1 MNVIIG
7 QNENTEK
14 PHGKYSARFPLKE
27 LNTMLIADFTQIHKD
42 DVLIA
47 GGKGANLGEMTA
59 AGIPVPKGFVITA
72 DAYREFLKENNI
84 DEIILRVLTEA
95 QTDEQALLSAVG
107 IFRKK
112 IITGHFP
119 AQLEKEIR
127 AKYAELG
134 AAARVAVRSSAT
146 AEDLPDASFAGQQE
160 TYLNVQG
167 IEAVLLQIRHC
178 YASLWGERAVRYR
191 FNQGYAQ
198 SAVAIAVVIQEMVE
212 SEKAG
217 VLFTVNPVTQNK
229 DEMQINA
236 SYGLGESVVSGRVT
250 ADSYIVNKSG
260 DVLEVTIG
268 TKETQI
274 VYADKNTKEES
285 VSEEKRTARALNDT
299 EIAALVRAALKIEK
313 HYGMPM
319 DIEWAI
325 QKNEIYILQARA
337 ITTLKNN
344 DDEKLV
350 QEYIKGTKLTRMMKQ
365 NMAFQF
371 EKMPFAYRALDF
383 DYMIAIN
390 DQKARIF
397 AEGGIVFNSNP
408 VIDDDGIQTL
418 PENKKGL
425 TLRIFHIFKIIR
437 MLKNFDYCAEVCKDF
452 MAQYEQELA
461 HIKTLDF
468 ENMTLAECTA
478 FMEHS
483 YALTEK
489 LTYDRFK
496 YALFPSFLMSKKF
509 TKIIQRVDTNY
520 SAFDFYWELNNKTAV
535 VTNDISRMADTIRK
549 NTALTE
555 TILSGERFNTLCTD
569 FPVFKQLADDF
580 IKCNGFKSDYNCY
593 CIEAKTFIEEPDRLV
608 NIIRPLLSTADASDQ
623 NSHNNTNKNYTDL
636 MQQLKHIYGNKY
648 PPIEQNIQHFRYFHV
663 VREESQYLWETV
675 FYYVRQCVKRIN
687 ILLLNSGD
695 YKHGIANL
703 FHREL
708 LEVLKAGYISDVYKE
723 KIARRNEKFPLAE
736 KVWEASKLLVFDSTG
751 DVLKGVS
758 GSPGTAVGRV
768 CIIRT
773 PEEFYKMQ
781 KGDVLVCHLTDP
793 EWTPLFK
800 LASAVVADTGSA
812 LSHAAIVAREFTI
825 PAVLGVGFATAKFK
839 DGDLITVDGNK
850 GEVRSSA
857 DASATF

>member
-1 MNVIIG
+1 M
-7 QNENTEK
+7 
-14 PHGKYSARFPLKE
+14 R
-27 LNTMLIADFTQIHKD
+27 IADFTQIHKD

-107 IFRKK
+107 TFRKK

-134 AAARVAVRSSAT
+134 ETARVAVRSSAT

-167 IEAVLLQIRHC
+167 IEDVLLQIRHC
-178 YASLWGERAVRYR
+178 YASLWGERAVSYR
-191 FNQGYAQ
+191 FNQGYNQ
-198 SAVAIAVVIQEMVE
+198 STVAIAVVIQEMVE

-229 DEMQINA
+229 DEIQINA

-260 DVLEVTIG
+260 DILEVTIG

-285 VSEEKRTARALNDT
+285 VSEEKRTAQALNDT
-299 EIAALVRAALKIEK
+299 EIAALVSAALKIEK

-325 QKNEIYILQARA
+325 QKNKIYILQARA

-344 DDEKLV
+344 DDEKLI
-350 QEYIKGTKLTRMMKQ
+350 QKYISKRPLSKMMKE

-408 VIDDDGIQTL
+408 TIDDDGIQTL
-418 PENKKGL
+418 PENKKGF

-437 MLKNFDYCAEVCKDF
+437 MLKNFGYCSDVCKNF
-452 MAQYEQELA
+452 MTQYEQEIA

-468 ENMTLAECTA
+468 ENMTLAECTV
-478 FMEHS
+478 FMEQS

-489 LTYDRFK
+489 LTYDRSK

-509 TKIIQRVDTNY
+509 TKIIKRVDTNY

-535 VTNDISRMADTIRK
+535 IANDISRIADEIKK
-549 NTALTE
+549 NAALTE
-555 TILSGERFNTLCTD
+555 AVLSGEKFNTLCTD
-569 FPVFKQLADDF
+569 FPEFKRLADDF
-580 IKCNGFKSDYNCY
+580 IKRNGFKSDYNCY
-593 CIEAKTFIEEPDRLV
+593 CIEAKTFIEDPDRLV
-608 NIIRPLLSTADASDQ
+608 NIIRPLLSADVQDSYNEKDKKY
-623 NSHNNTNKNYTDL
+623 SSL
-636 MQQLKHIYGNKY
+636 MRNLQRLYGNKY
-648 PPIEQNIQHFRYFHV
+648 PRIEKDIQHFRYFHV
-663 VREESQYLWETV
+663 VREESQYLWEAV
-675 FYYVRQCVKRIN
+675 FYYVRQCVRRIN
-687 ILLLNSGD
+687 ILLLNSED
-695 YKHGIANL
+695 YKHGIVNL

-708 LEVLKAGYISDVYKE
+708 MEVLKTGRLTDVYKE
-723 KIARRNEKFPLAE
+723 KIKMRNEKFPLAE
-736 KVWEASKLLVFDSTG
+736 KVWEASKLLVFDSRG

-758 GSPGTAVGRV
+758 GSQGTVVGKA
-768 CIIRT
+768 CLICK

-812 LSHAAIVAREFTI
+812 LSHAAIVAREFNI

-839 DGDLITVDGNK
+839 DGDFIKVDGNK
-850 GEVRSSA
+850 GEVRSC
-857 DASATF
+857 

>member
-1 MNVIIG
+1 M
-7 QNENTEK
+7 
-14 PHGKYSARFPLKE
+14 R
-27 LNTMLIADFTQIHKD
+27 IADFTQIHKD

-107 IFRKK
+107 TFRKK
-112 IITGHFP
+112 IIAGHFP

-127 AKYAELG
+127 NKYAELG
-134 AAARVAVRSSAT
+134 EAARVAVRSSAT

-167 IEAVLLQIRHC
+167 IEDVLLQIRHC

-191 FNQGYAQ
+191 FNQGYNQ

-236 SYGLGESVVSGRVT
+236 SYGLGESVVSGRIT

-260 DVLEVTIG
+260 DILEVTIG

-285 VSEEKRTARALNDT
+285 VSEEKRTARALNNN

-319 DIEWAI
+319 DIEWAM
-325 QKNEIYILQARA
+325 QKNQVYILQARA

-350 QEYIKGTKLTRMMKQ
+350 QEYIKGTTLTRMMKQ

-390 DQKARIF
+390 DQKTRIF

-425 TLRIFHIFKIIR
+425 TLRIFHIFTIIR

-489 LTYDRFK
+489 LAYDRFK

-509 TKIIQRVDTNY
+509 TKIIKRVDTNY
-520 SAFDFYWELNNKTAV
+520 SALDFYWELKNNCCYKRYFSHGGYDTEKH
-535 VTNDISRMADTIRK
+535 NSNGSHTIRRK
-549 NTALTE
+549 
-555 TILSGERFNTLCTD
+555 
-569 FPVFKQLADDF
+569 
-580 IKCNGFKSDYNCY
+580 
-593 CIEAKTFIEEPDRLV
+593 
-608 NIIRPLLSTADASDQ
+608 
-623 NSHNNTNKNYTDL
+623 
-636 MQQLKHIYGNKY
+636 
-648 PPIEQNIQHFRYFHV
+648 IQH
-663 VREESQYLWETV
+663 TV
-675 FYYVRQCVKRIN
+675 YR
-687 ILLLNSGD
+687 
-695 YKHGIANL
+695 
-703 FHREL
+703 
-708 LEVLKAGYISDVYKE
+708 
-723 KIARRNEKFPLAE
+723 FP
-736 KVWEASKLLVFDSTG
+736 
-751 DVLKGVS
+751 
-758 GSPGTAVGRV
+758 
-768 CIIRT
+768 CI
-773 PEEFYKMQ
+773 
-781 KGDVLVCHLTDP
+781 
-793 EWTPLFK
+793 
-800 LASAVVADTGSA
+800 
-812 LSHAAIVAREFTI
+812 
-825 PAVLGVGFATAKFK
+825 
-839 DGDLITVDGNK
+839 
-850 GEVRSSA
+850 
-857 DASATF
+857 

>member
-1 MNVIIG
+1 M
-7 QNENTEK
+7 
-14 PHGKYSARFPLKE
+14 R
-27 LNTMLIADFTQIHKD
+27 IADFTQIHKD

-107 IFRKK
+107 TFRKK

-134 AAARVAVRSSAT
+134 ETARVAVRSSAT
-146 AEDLPDASFAGQQE
+146 AEDLPDASFAGRQE

-167 IEAVLLQIRHC
+167 IEDVLLQIRHC
-178 YASLWGERAVRYR
+178 YASLWGERAVSYR
-191 FNQGYAQ
+191 FNQGYNQ
-198 SAVAIAVVIQEMVE
+198 STVAIAVVIQEMVE

-229 DEMQINA
+229 DEIQINA

-260 DVLEVTIG
+260 DILEVTIG

-285 VSEEKRTARALNDT
+285 VSEEKRTAQALNDT
-299 EIAALVRAALKIEK
+299 EIAALVSAALKIEK

-344 DDEKLV
+344 DDEKLI
-350 QEYIKGTKLTRMMKQ
+350 QKYISKRPLSKMMKE

-383 DYMIAIN
+383 DYMMAIN
-390 DQKARIF
+390 NQKARIF
-397 AEGGIVFNSNP
+397 AEGGLVFNSNP
-408 VIDDDGIQTL
+408 EIDDDGIQTL
-418 PENKKGL
+418 PNNKKGL
-425 TLRIFHIFKIIR
+425 TPNIIHIFKIIH
-437 MLKNFDYCAEVCKDF
+437 MLKNFDYCSEVCKKF
-452 MAQYEQELA
+452 MAHYEKEIER
-461 HIKTLDF
+461 IKTLDF
-468 ENMTLAECTA
+468 QNMSLAECST
-478 FMEHS
+478 FMEQS
-483 YALTEK
+483 YELLQQLA
-489 LTYDRFK
+489 YDRFK
-496 YALFPSFLMSKKF
+496 YALFPSSLMSKKF
-509 TKIIQRVDTNY
+509 TKIIKHADKNC
-520 SAFDFYWELNNKTAV
+520 SAFDFYWQLNNRTAV
-535 VTNDISRMADTIRK
+535 VTNDISRIADEIKK
-549 NTALTE
+549 NAALTE
-555 TILSGERFNTLCTD
+555 AVLSGEKFKTLRTG
-569 FPVFKQLADDF
+569 FPEFKRLADDF
-580 IKCNGFKSDYNCY
+580 INRNGFKSDYNCY
-593 CIEAKTFIEEPDRLV
+593 CIEAKTFIEDPDRLV
-608 NIIRPLLSTADASDQ
+608 NIVRPLLSTPDASDQ
-623 NSHNNTNKNYTDL
+623 DFHNNKNRNYTTL
-636 MQQLKHIYGNKY
+636 MQKLRNIYGAEY
-648 PPIEQNIQHFRYFHV
+648 PRIEHDVRNFRYFHV
-663 VREESQYLWETV
+663 VREESQYLWETL

-687 ILLLNSGD
+687 MLLLNSED

-708 LEVLKAGYISDVYKE
+708 MEVLKAGRLTDVYKE
-723 KIARRNEKFPLAE
+723 KIRRRNEKFPLAE

-751 DVLKGVS
+751 AVLKGVS
-758 GSPGTAVGRV
+758 GSPGTVVGKVR
-768 CIIRT
+768 IIRK

-812 LSHAAIVAREFTI
+812 LSHAAIVAREFNI

-839 DGDLITVDGNK
+839 DGDFIKVDGNK
-850 GEVRSSA
+850 GEVRSC
-857 DASATF
+857 

>member
-1 MNVIIG
+1 
-7 QNENTEK
+7 
-14 PHGKYSARFPLKE
+14 
-27 LNTMLIADFTQIHKD
+27 MLIADFTQIHKD

-84 DEIILRVLTEA
+84 DEIILHVLTEA

-107 IFRKK
+107 TFRKK

-119 AQLEKEIR
+119 AQLETEIR

-134 AAARVAVRSSAT
+134 EAARVAVRSSAT

-167 IEAVLLQIRHC
+167 IEDVLLQIRHC

-191 FNQGYAQ
+191 FNQGYNQ

-229 DEMQINA
+229 DEIQINA

-260 DVLEVTIG
+260 DILEVTIG
-268 TKETQI
+268 SKETQI
-274 VYADKNTKEES
+274 VYGDTNTKEES
-285 VSEEKRTARALNDT
+285 VSEEKRTARTLNDT
-299 EIAALVRAALKIEK
+299 EIAALVSAALKIEK

-344 DDEKLV
+344 DDKKLI
-350 QEYIKGTKLTRMMKQ
+350 QKYIQSKPLTKSTKE
-365 NMAFQF
+365 NMAFLL
-371 EKMPFAYRALDF
+371 EKMPFAYRVLDF
-383 DYMIAIN
+383 DYMMAIN

-397 AEGGIVFNSNP
+397 AEGGLVFNSNP
-408 VIDDDGIQTL
+408 AIDDDGIQTIF
-418 PENKKGL
+418 NVKKRL
-425 TLRIFHIFKIIR
+425 SLNIFHIFKIIR
-437 MLKNFDYCAEVCKDF
+437 MLKNFDYCSEVCKKF
-452 MAQYEQELA
+452 MAHYEKEIER
-461 HIKTLDF
+461 IKTLDF
-468 ENMTLAECTA
+468 QNMSLAECSK
-478 FMEHS
+478 FMEQS
-483 YALTEK
+483 YELVQQLA
-489 LTYDRFK
+489 YDRFK

-509 TKIIQRVDTNY
+509 TKIIKRVDKNY

-535 VTNDISRMADTIRK
+535 IANDILRIADEIKK
-549 NTALTE
+549 NAALTE
-555 TILSGERFNTLCTD
+555 AVLSGEKFKTLCAG
-569 FPVFKQLADDF
+569 FPEFKRVADDF
-580 IKCNGFKSDYNCY
+580 IKRNGFKSDYNCY
-593 CIEAKTFIEEPDRLV
+593 CIEAKTFIEDSDRLV
-608 NIIRPLLSTADASDQ
+608 NIIRPLLSADVQDSYNEKDKKY
-623 NSHNNTNKNYTDL
+623 SSL
-636 MQQLKHIYGNKY
+636 MRNLQRLYGNKY
-648 PPIEQNIQHFRYFHV
+648 PRIEKDIQHFRYFHV
-663 VREESQYLWETV
+663 VREESQYLWEAV
-675 FYYVRQCVKRIN
+675 FYYVRQCVRRIN
-687 ILLLNSGD
+687 ILLLNNED
-695 YKHGIANL
+695 YKHGIVNL

-708 LEVLKAGYISDVYKE
+708 MEVLKTGRLTDVYKE
-723 KIARRNEKFPLAE
+723 KIRIRNEKFPLAE
-736 KVWEASKLLVFDSTG
+736 KVWEASKLLVFDSRG

-758 GSPGTAVGRV
+758 GSPGTVVGKA
-768 CIIRT
+768 CLICK

-812 LSHAAIVAREFTI
+812 LSHAAIVAREFNI

-839 DGDLITVDGNK
+839 DGDFIKVDGNK
-850 GEVRSSA
+850 GEVRSC
-857 DASATF
+857 

>member
-1 MNVIIG
+1 M
-7 QNENTEK
+7 
-14 PHGKYSARFPLKE
+14 R
-27 LNTMLIADFTQIHKD
+27 IADFTQIHKD

-107 IFRKK
+107 TFRKK

-127 AKYAELG
+127 SKYAELG
-134 AAARVAVRSSAT
+134 EAARVAVRSSAT

-167 IEAVLLQIRHC
+167 IEDVLLQIRHC
-178 YASLWGERAVRYR
+178 YASLWGERAVSYR
-191 FNQGYAQ
+191 FNQGYNQ
-198 SAVAIAVVIQEMVE
+198 STVAIAVVIQEMVE

-299 EIAALVRAALKIEK
+299 EIAALVSAALEIEK

-350 QEYIKGTKLTRMMKQ
+350 QEYIKGTKLTRMMKE

-408 VIDDDGIQTL
+408 TIDDDGIQTL
-418 PENKKGL
+418 PEHKKGF

-437 MLKNFDYCAEVCKDF
+437 MLKNFGYCSDVCKNF
-452 MAQYEQELA
+452 MTQYEQEIA

-468 ENMTLAECTA
+468 ENMTLAECTV
-478 FMEHS
+478 FMEQS

-509 TKIIQRVDTNY
+509 TKIIKRVDTNY

-555 TILSGERFNTLCTD
+555 AILSGESFKTLCID

-580 IKCNGFKSDYNCY
+580 IKENGFKSDYNCY
-593 CIEAKTFIEEPDRLV
+593 CIEAKAFIEDPDRLV
-608 NIIRPLLSTADASDQ
+608 NIIRPLLSSPDASDQ
-623 NSHNNTNKNYTDL
+623 DSDDNKNKNYTDL

-648 PPIEQNIQHFRYFHV
+648 PRIEQNIQHFRYFHV
-663 VREESQYLWETV
+663 VREESQYLWETL

-708 LEVLKAGYISDVYKE
+708 MEVLKAGYISDVYKE

-736 KVWEASKLLVFDSTG
+736 KVWEASKLLVFNSKG

-758 GSPGTAVGRV
+758 GSPGTAVGTVRL
-768 CIIRT
+768 IRT
-773 PEEFYKMQ
+773 PKEFYKMQ

-825 PAVLGVGFATAKFK
+825 PAVLGVGFATAKLQ

>member
-1 MNVIIG
+1 M
-7 QNENTEK
+7 
-14 PHGKYSARFPLKE
+14 R
-27 LNTMLIADFTQIHKD
+27 IADFTQIHKD

-107 IFRKK
+107 TFRKK

-127 AKYAELG
+127 NKYAELG
-134 AAARVAVRSSAT
+134 EAARVAVRSSAT

-167 IEAVLLQIRHC
+167 IEDVLLQIRHC

-191 FNQGYAQ
+191 FNQGYNQ
-198 SAVAIAVVIQEMVE
+198 SGVAIAVVIQEMVE

-229 DEMQINA
+229 DEIQINA

-268 TKETQI
+268 SKETQI

-299 EIAALVRAALKIEK
+299 EIAALLSAALKIEK

-344 DDEKLV
+344 DDKKLV
-350 QEYIKGTKLTRMMKQ
+350 QEYLKGSKLTRMMKQ

-383 DYMIAIN
+383 DYMLAIN
-390 DQKARIF
+390 NQKARIF

-418 PENKKGL
+418 PENKK
-425 TLRIFHIFKIIR
+425 RVYAAYF
-437 MLKNFDYCAEVCKDF
+437 
-452 MAQYEQELA
+452 
-461 HIKTLDF
+461 
-468 ENMTLAECTA
+468 
-478 FMEHS
+478 S
-483 YALTEK
+483 Y
-489 LTYDRFK
+489 F
-496 YALFPSFLMSKKF
+496 
-509 TKIIQRVDTNY
+509 
-520 SAFDFYWELNNKTAV
+520 
-535 VTNDISRMADTIRK
+535 
-549 NTALTE
+549 
-555 TILSGERFNTLCTD
+555 
-569 FPVFKQLADDF
+569 
-580 IKCNGFKSDYNCY
+580 
-593 CIEAKTFIEEPDRLV
+593 
-608 NIIRPLLSTADASDQ
+608 
-623 NSHNNTNKNYTDL
+623 
-636 MQQLKHIYGNKY
+636 
-648 PPIEQNIQHFRYFHV
+648 
-663 VREESQYLWETV
+663 
-675 FYYVRQCVKRIN
+675 
-687 ILLLNSGD
+687 
-695 YKHGIANL
+695 
-703 FHREL
+703 
-708 LEVLKAGYISDVYKE
+708 
-723 KIARRNEKFPLAE
+723 
-736 KVWEASKLLVFDSTG
+736 
-751 DVLKGVS
+751 
-758 GSPGTAVGRV
+758 
-768 CIIRT
+768 
-773 PEEFYKMQ
+773 
-781 KGDVLVCHLTDP
+781 
-793 EWTPLFK
+793 
-800 LASAVVADTGSA
+800 
-812 LSHAAIVAREFTI
+812 
-825 PAVLGVGFATAKFK
+825 
-839 DGDLITVDGNK
+839 
-850 GEVRSSA
+850 
-857 DASATF
+857 